1 MRISDWSG
9 DVCSSDLQAASV
21 AVILALLSAP
31 AANAEDCTTNADAM
45 REKISAFQKQ
55 AQDAYGTIQSEFGKS
70 TSSSYSKD
78 YFAKFEDL
86 NKGAKE
92 ATDLVTKGYDIA
104 NYVKPLAEGTIRTT
118 MPPVV
123 TNTMG
128 NAVRSEEHT
137 SESSHYCASRLPSS

>member
-1 MRISDWSG
+1 MRISDWSS
-9 DVCSSDLQAASV
+9 DVCSSDL
-21 AVILALLSAP
+21 
-31 AANAEDCTTNADAM
+31 
-45 REKISAFQKQ
+45 KQ

-123 TNTMG
+123 TNTMS
-128 NAVRSEEHT
+128 NAVELSQAALDGEN
-137 SESSHYCASRLPSS
+137 SMMDISHIRCNQSPEDAALPAFLPPAASGTQG

>member
-1 MRISDWSG
+1 MG
-9 DVCSSDLQAASV
+9 DIIMEKPLVAKGRQAASV

-78 YFAKFEDL
+78 YFAKFEDR

-92 ATDLVTKGYDIA
+92 ATD
-104 NYVKPLAEGTIRTT
+104 
-118 MPPVV
+118 
-123 TNTMG
+123 
-128 NAVRSEEHT
+128 RSEEHT
-137 SESSHYCASRLPSS
+137 SELQSLQRISYAVLCLTNKNKQHTH

>member
-86 NKGAKE
+86 NKK
-92 ATDLVTKGYDIA
+92 
-104 NYVKPLAEGTIRTT
+104 
-118 MPPVV
+118 
-123 TNTMG
+123 
-128 NAVRSEEHT
+128 SEERRVGKECVST
-137 SESSHYCASRLPSS
+137 CRSRWWRSH

>member
-1 MRISDWSG
+1 
-9 DVCSSDLQAASV
+9 
-21 AVILALLSAP
+21 
-31 AANAEDCTTNADAM
+31 M

-104 NYVKPLAEGTIRTT
+104 NYVKPLAECTIRTT
-118 MPPVV
+118 M
-123 TNTMG
+123 
-128 NAVRSEEHT
+128 RSAERRVGQKCVST
-137 SESSHYCASRLPSS
+137 CRSRWAPNHQKKKQK